1 MFFKNLL
8 ENIDLILDYFFFF
21 RTTRKDAENV
31 ESYVICTLKFI

>member
-8 ENIDLILDYFFFF
+8 ENIDLILDFFFF